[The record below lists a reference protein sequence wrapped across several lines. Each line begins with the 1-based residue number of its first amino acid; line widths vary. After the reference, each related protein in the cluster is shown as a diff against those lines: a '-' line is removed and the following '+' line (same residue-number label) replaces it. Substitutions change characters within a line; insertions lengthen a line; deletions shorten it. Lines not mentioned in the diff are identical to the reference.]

1 MFEPTQPPCDRPP
14 LMNSSRTTDGV
25 LLGGA
30 AGRAPSGAATR
41 RPRPARPRH
50 RSADV
55 GEDGF
60 TLVELLVVVLMLATL
75 IGIAVPTFVSQRDNA
90 FGAAVQSDLRS
101 AAIALESYRAQN
113 AAYATAA
120 IDTEQWG
127 YVRSPDVVTVASVPD
142 GDSYCVVGWYEP
154 ITYDAQ
160 GVPVVRGTEPTDIA
174 EKAEWAIT
182 EDGLVS
188 LAETD
193 KPAACP

>member
-1 MFEPTQPPCDRPP
+1 MFDPTEPPSDRPTT
-14 LMNSSRTTDGV
+14 LRASRTVARILPAGP
-25 LLGGA
+25 

-41 RPRPARPRH
+41 RPRTTRPPVRGGG
-50 RSADV
+50 V

-60 TLVELLVVVLMLATL
+60 TLVELLVVVLMLVTL

-113 AAYATAA
+113 AAYASAA

-127 YVRSPDVVTVASVPD
+127 YVRSPDVVTVAAVPD

-154 ITYDAQ
+154 LTYDAQ
-160 GVPVVRGTEPTDIA
+160 GVAIERGTEATDIA

-188 LAETD
+188 LADAD
-193 KPAACP
+193 KPAGCP

>member
-1 MFEPTQPPCDRPP
+1 MFEPTEPSADRPVTRRP
-14 LMNSSRTTDGV
+14 LHTVGRP
-25 LLGGA
+25 LPAGGA
-30 AGRAPSGAATR
+30 GNGPTGAATR
-41 RPRPARPRH
+41 RPRVARPGVRG
-50 RSADV
+50 V
-55 GEDGF
+55 GPGDEGF
-60 TLVELLVVVLMLATL
+60 TLVELLVVVLMLVTL

-127 YVRSPDVVTVASVPD
+127 YVRSPDVVTVAAVPD

-154 ITYDAQ
+154 VTYDAQ
-160 GVPVVRGTEPTDIA
+160 GAPVVRGTEATDIA

-188 LAETD
+188 LADAD
-193 KPAACP
+193 KPAGCP